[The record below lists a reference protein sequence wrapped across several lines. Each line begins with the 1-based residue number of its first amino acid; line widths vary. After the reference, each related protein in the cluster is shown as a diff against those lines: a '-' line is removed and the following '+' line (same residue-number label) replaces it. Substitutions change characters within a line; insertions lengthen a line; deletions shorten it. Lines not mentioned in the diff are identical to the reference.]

1 MTTMLVTVCKG
12 RLPTNVPAECGCE
25 GSLHE
30 GILASCSYL
39 VLFKIIR
46 TSEKWSWPPE
56 QSRLHTHLP
65 LPPLFFFLFA
75 IIYIYGTRVQS
86 TCYSCI
92 KGILSEK
99 FPFEKNPSS
108 KIGFKRKLLLLL
120 KKNNTFMKLKDVRF
134 QIIHGQ
140 RSAVSPFVFRPQDKK
155 Q

>member
-1 MTTMLVTVCKG
+1 MKVFWRHALTWFFSK
-12 RLPTNVPAECGCE
+12 
-25 GSLHE
+25 SLELQRNGAGH
-30 GILASCSYL
+30 L
-39 VLFKIIR
+39 
-46 TSEKWSWPPE
+46 
-56 QSRLHTHLP
+56 SRVVYIHICP
-65 LPPLFFFLFA
+65 CPRFFFFLFA
-75 IIYIYGTRVQS
+75 VIYIYGTRVQS